1 MGGHPYTAE
10 QEAVFKKQLETLE
23 CLASEMGSIKRRPK
37 LDQEAMAEEG
47 GWMDA
52 VEVVYFVNKVVT
64 AAQHTLKAAGSLGA
78 SSPKVAWQLHDALL
92 VAFNFGYM
100 PPLRPSVI
108 VTVRHHDAALPC
120 PSRCQAAGCSIKG
133 CKGNRLE
140 LLPAGGYLLVLPH
153 HKNARRWGNKVVRF
167 TLPSELTW
175 LVQAWASH
183 GWGRLRAHDAV
194 DTLFFNS
201 HGTPLTTTTLAN
213 KWNQLLQ
220 GQGFS
225 VHLPPRRLRHI
236 FAAHRME
243 NPDVPGPSHEHA
255 AVVMGNS
262 VTAWKRHY
270 HTMHDHL
277 GAQQAVD
284 RMTEYREACLKAM
297 GAKPAEMAALEA
309 GERVA
314 EAVVLFQLEEE
325 EGEEDEEEAI
335 ARAQREREEA
345 YLDAV
350 DLASADTEG
359 EEEDSLEDWEWSEDE
374 SLGA

>member
-1 MGGHPYTAE
+1 MRGQPYTAE
-10 QEAVFKKQLETLE
+10 QEESFRKQLETLE
-23 CLASEMGSIKRRPK
+23 TMAREMGSIRHRPK
-37 LDQEAMAEEG
+37 RDQESMAEEG

-64 AAQHTLKAAGSLGA
+64 AAQAALGAAGRLGA
-78 SSPKVAWQLHDALL
+78 STPQVAWQLHDALL

-120 PSRCQAAGCSIKG
+120 PSLCLAAGCSIRG
-133 CKGNRLE
+133 CRGNRLE
-140 LLPAGGYLLVLPH
+140 LTPAGRYLLVLPH

-183 GWGRLRAHDAV
+183 GWGRLRAHAAV
-194 DTLFFNS
+194 DTLFLNS
-201 HGTPLTTTTLAN
+201 QGLPMTTTALGS
-213 KWNQLLQ
+213 KWNQLLR
-220 GQGFS
+220 GQGLS
-225 VHLPPRRLRHI
+225 VHLPPKRLRHI
-236 FAAHRME
+236 FAAHRLE
-243 NPDVPGPSHEHA
+243 HPEVPGPSHEHA

-284 RMTEYREACLKAM
+284 RMTQYREACLKAM
-297 GAKPAEMAALEA
+297 GAKPAELAALEA
-309 GERVA
+309 GEREA
-314 EAVVLFQLEEE
+314 EAVELFELEEE
-325 EGEEDEEEAI
+325 EEEEDEGEAL
-335 ARAQREREEA
+335 ARAAQEVEEA

-350 DLASADTEG
+350 DQASADTEEES
-359 EEEDSLEDWEWSEDE
+359 EEEWEWSEDE
-374 SLGA
+374 